1 MDTYGLYLN
10 GEWVDSEKKL
20 TVIDKGTGEAFAEV
34 ATVDRAGIHKAI
46 ADAEAARA
54 GWAAT
59 TGMARGDLLLKLAA
73 EVSKRAEE
81 IAHDITLENGKPLP
95 QSKGEVGMAIDHIRW
110 FAEEARRSYGRSVPN
125 QTPGKRHLILKHPVG
140 VVGAIAPWNFPLV
153 LSLRKVGPAL
163 AAGCPVILKP
173 ASATPV
179 CAVKLAQC
187 IEAAGFPK
195 GVFQLVVG
203 KASDIGN
210 EMLENPLCR
219 KISFTGSTEVGK
231 KLIEGAAKTCTRLS
245 LELGGN
251 APLLVFA
258 DADLDKAVD
267 GAIITKFRNSGQSC
281 IASNRIYVERLI
293 LDAFVEKFVE
303 RTKALKV
310 GYGLEEGVEIGPLID
325 EAGREAALQFV
336 EDAKAKGA
344 TLLCGGTAIE
354 GRGVFITPA
363 VLVNLPSDARC
374 LTEEIFAPVAPVVPF
389 DTEEEAVALANNT
402 EYGLAAYAFTKD
414 LNRALRLAE
423 QLEAGTV
430 GINES
435 VPATSNCP
443 FGGFKQSGWGREL
456 GSEGIEAYLET
467 KHVSFGGV

>member
-1 MDTYGLYLN
+1 M
-10 GEWVDSEKKL
+10 DSEQKL
-20 TVIDKGTGEAFAEV
+20 TVVDKGNGEAFAEV
-34 ATVDRAGIHKAI
+34 ATVDRAGVRKAI
-46 ADAEAARA
+46 QDAESVRSS
-54 GWAAT
+54 WANT

-73 EVSKRAEE
+73 EVSKRADE

-110 FAEEARRSYGRSVPN
+110 FAEEARRSYGRSVPH

-210 EMLENPLCR
+210 EMMENPLCR

-267 GAIITKFRNSGQSC
+267 GAIITKFRNTGQSC
-281 IASNRIYVERLI
+281 IASNRIYVERSI
-293 LDAFVEKFVE
+293 HDAFVEKFVA
-303 RTKALKV
+303 RTKSLKV

-325 EAGREAALQFV
+325 EAGRDAALQFV
-336 EDAKAKGA
+336 EDAKEKGA
-344 TLLCGGTAIE
+344 RLLCGGTAVE
-354 GRGVFITPA
+354 GQGVFVTPA
-363 VLVNLPSDARC
+363 VLVDIPANARC
-374 LTEEIFAPVAPVVPF
+374 LKEEIFAPLAPVVPF
-389 DTEEEAVALANNT
+389 DTEEEAVALANDT
-402 EYGLAAYAFTKD
+402 EYGLAAYAFTND
-414 LNRALRLAE
+414 LNRALRLGE
-423 QLEAGTV
+423 QLEAGTL

-467 KHVSFGGV
+467 KHVAFGGV

>member
-10 GEWVDSEKKL
+10 GEWVDSEQKL
-20 TVIDKGTGEAFAEV
+20 TVVDKGNGEAFAEV
-34 ATVDRAGIHKAI
+34 ATVDRAGVRKAI
-46 ADAEAARA
+46 QDAESVRSS
-54 GWAAT
+54 WANT

-73 EVSKRAEE
+73 EVSKRADE

-110 FAEEARRSYGRSVPN
+110 FAEEARRSYGRSVPH

-210 EMLENPLCR
+210 EMMENPLCR

-258 DADLDKAVD
+258 DADLNKAVD
-267 GAIITKFRNSGQSC
+267 GAIITKFRNTGQSC
-281 IASNRIYVERLI
+281 IASNRIYVERPI
-293 LDAFVEKFVE
+293 HDAFVEKFVA
-303 RTKALKV
+303 RTKSLKV

-325 EAGREAALQFV
+325 EAGRDAALQFV
-336 EDAKAKGA
+336 EDAKEKGA
-344 TLLCGGTAIE
+344 RLLCGGTAVE
-354 GRGVFITPA
+354 GQGVFVTPA
-363 VLVNLPSDARC
+363 VLVDIPANARC
-374 LTEEIFAPVAPVVPF
+374 LKEEIFAPLAPVVPF
-389 DTEEEAVALANNT
+389 DTEEEAVALANDT
-402 EYGLAAYAFTKD
+402 EYGLAAYAFTND
-414 LNRALRLAE
+414 MNRALRLGE

>member
-1 MDTYGLYLN
+1 MNTYRLYLN

-20 TVIDKGTGEAFAEV
+20 TVTDKGTGEAIAEI

-54 GWAAT
+54 DWAAM

-73 EVSKRAEE
+73 EVSKRADE

-110 FAEEARRSYGRSVPN
+110 FAEEARRSYGRSVPH

-153 LSLRKVGPAL
+153 LCLRKVGPAL

-231 KLIEGAAKTCTRLS
+231 RLIEGAAKTCTRLS

-251 APLLVFA
+251 APLLIFA

-267 GAIITKFRNSGQSC
+267 GAIITKFRNTGQSC
-281 IASNRIYVERLI
+281 IASNRIYVERSI
-293 LDAFVEKFVE
+293 LEAFVEKFVE
-303 RTKALKV
+303 RTEALKV

-325 EAGREAALQFV
+325 EAGRDAALQFV
-336 EDAKAKGA
+336 EDATVKGA
-344 TLLCGGTAIE
+344 TLLCGGTAVE
-354 GRGVFITPA
+354 GKGVFVTPA
-363 VLVNLPSDARC
+363 VLVDLPADARC
-374 LTEEIFAPVAPVVPF
+374 MTEEIFAPVAPVVPF
-389 DTEEEAVALANNT
+389 DTEEEAVAHANNT
-402 EYGLAAYAFTKD
+402 EYGLAAYAFTND
-414 LNRALRLAE
+414 LNRAMRLAE

>member
-10 GEWVDSEKKL
+10 GEWVDSEQKL
-20 TVIDKGTGEAFAEV
+20 TVVDKGNGEAFAEV
-34 ATVDRAGIHKAI
+34 ATVDRAGVRKAI
-46 ADAEAARA
+46 QDAESVRSS
-54 GWAAT
+54 WANT

-73 EVSKRAEE
+73 EVSKRADE

-110 FAEEARRSYGRSVPN
+110 FAEEARRSYGRSVPH

-210 EMLENPLCR
+210 EMMENPLCR

-267 GAIITKFRNSGQSC
+267 GAIITKFRNTGQSC
-281 IASNRIYVERLI
+281 IASNRIYVERSI
-293 LDAFVEKFVE
+293 HDAFVEKFVA
-303 RTKALKV
+303 RTKSLKV

-325 EAGREAALQFV
+325 EAGRDAALLFV
-336 EDAKAKGA
+336 EDAKEKGA
-344 TLLCGGTAIE
+344 RLLCGGTAVE
-354 GRGVFITPA
+354 GQGVFVTPA
-363 VLVNLPSDARC
+363 VLVDIPANARC

-389 DTEEEAVALANNT
+389 DTEEEAVALANDT
-402 EYGLAAYAFTKD
+402 EYGLAAYAFTND
-414 LNRALRLAE
+414 LNRALRLGE

>member
-1 MDTYGLYLN
+1 M
-10 GEWVDSEKKL
+10 DSEQKL
-20 TVIDKGTGEAFAEV
+20 TVVDKGNGEAFAEV
-34 ATVDRAGIHKAI
+34 ATVDRAGVRKAI
-46 ADAEAARA
+46 QDAESVRSS
-54 GWAAT
+54 WANT

-73 EVSKRAEE
+73 EVSKRADE

-110 FAEEARRSYGRSVPN
+110 FAEEARRSYGRSVPH

-210 EMLENPLCR
+210 EMMENPLCR

-258 DADLDKAVD
+258 DADLNKAVD
-267 GAIITKFRNSGQSC
+267 GAIITKFRNTGQSC
-281 IASNRIYVERLI
+281 IASNRIYVERPI
-293 LDAFVEKFVE
+293 HDAFVEKFVA
-303 RTKALKV
+303 RTKSLKV

-325 EAGREAALQFV
+325 EAGRDAALQFV
-336 EDAKAKGA
+336 EDAKEKGA
-344 TLLCGGTAIE
+344 RLLCGGTAVE
-354 GRGVFITPA
+354 GQGVFVTPA
-363 VLVNLPSDARC
+363 VLVDIPANARC
-374 LTEEIFAPVAPVVPF
+374 LKEEIFAPLAPVVPF
-389 DTEEEAVALANNT
+389 DTEEEAVALANDT
-402 EYGLAAYAFTKD
+402 EYGLAAYAFTND
-414 LNRALRLAE
+414 MNRALRLGE